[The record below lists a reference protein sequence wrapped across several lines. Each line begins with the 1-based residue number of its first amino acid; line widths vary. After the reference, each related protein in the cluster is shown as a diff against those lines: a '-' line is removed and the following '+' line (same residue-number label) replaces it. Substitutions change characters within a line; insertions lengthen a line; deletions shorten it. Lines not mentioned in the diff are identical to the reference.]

1 MGGRH
6 STTVGRPHRA
16 QIFVAL
22 YSYKGRTENEMS
34 FKKGDLLHVIGNDNS
49 NWWQAKHADTGQAG
63 WIPSNYVAPMQSI
76 DKEPWYHGRIARTEA
91 EFLLS
96 NGIDGSFLV
105 RESQSSPGEYS
116 ISMRYDGKVLH
127 YRVSKSAA
135 GVFVAQDKV
144 FPSLSDLI
152 TYHGQHSDGLV
163 HCLKHA
169 VKRQQGEVLSKVA
182 DDQWEVDRATIRMGR
197 KLGSGQYGDVY
208 EAVWTTCM
216 QRVAVKTLKE
226 EAMDVDDFLKEAN
239 VMKRLKHKNLVQLIG
254 LCTRD
259 TPMFIITEF
268 MVNGNL
274 LDYLRDEDR
283 QKEIGPTAMMHIA
296 SQVAEGMAYLEKN
309 KFIHRD
315 LAARNCLVGDN
326 LTVKLADFGL
336 ARFLTQDDPYTAK
349 AGSKF
354 PIKWTAP
361 ESINYNRFTIKS
373 DVWAF
378 GICLWEIATLGATP
392 YPGMDLYIVL
402 EKLEHGYRMP
412 RPQGCPP
419 EVYQLMRDC
428 WQQDPRQRPA
438 FKQIVARLQSM
449 YADGT
454 NIEEEV
460 DKTLTLDTRG
470 ALLKLDPSPS
480 PPSRSPRQQR
490 RQTSAATTAAAART
504 PAPAQS
510 PPAPSSASSSSPPA
524 SSSTRHRAATSA
536 GPQRRL
542 TRTRAVDD
550 ARTSSLISHVISPED
565 RRRAVEMV
573 KALFKLVHRILRPE
587 SGVDVYEEAD
597 KVLSRAGQFID
608 FVSVFARDDKNGS
621 LAQSLAELEEHVLHL
636 NHLKQHHS
644 NVPELQHAAQKLA
657 RKTKAVCD
665 HVKPTAE
672 SDT

>member
-1 MGGRH
+1 M
-6 STTVGRPHRA
+6 
-16 QIFVAL
+16 
-22 YSYKGRTENEMS
+22 
-34 FKKGDLLHVIGNDNS
+34 
-49 NWWQAKHADTGQAG
+49 
-63 WIPSNYVAPMQSI
+63 
-76 DKEPWYHGRIARTEA
+76 
-91 EFLLS
+91 
-96 NGIDGSFLV
+96 
-105 RESQSSPGEYS
+105 
-116 ISMRYDGKVLH
+116 
-127 YRVSKSAA
+127 
-135 GVFVAQDKV
+135 
-144 FPSLSDLI
+144 
-152 TYHGQHSDGLV
+152 
-163 HCLKHA
+163 
-169 VKRQQGEVLSKVA
+169 LSKVA

-283 QKEIGPTAMMHIA
+283 QKEVSADVLCDATSNRPDVVLCCCLAPHLTPLLPTPSQIGPTAMMHIA

-326 LTVKLADFGL
+326 LTVKLGAFADGGRAAVPFVFLRVCVCMCVCLSACAFVCLSLSLSLSLSVSVSLSLSFFVALRKNKTSKKRCSSGTCISHLSPRPCLNLACIAADFGL

-419 EVYQLMRDC
+419 EV
-428 WQQDPRQRPA
+428 
-438 FKQIVARLQSM
+438 
-449 YADGT
+449 
-454 NIEEEV
+454 
-460 DKTLTLDTRG
+460 
-470 ALLKLDPSPS
+470 
-480 PPSRSPRQQR
+480 
-490 RQTSAATTAAAART
+490 
-504 PAPAQS
+504 
-510 PPAPSSASSSSPPA
+510 
-524 SSSTRHRAATSA
+524 
-536 GPQRRL
+536 
-542 TRTRAVDD
+542 
-550 ARTSSLISHVISPED
+550 
-565 RRRAVEMV
+565 
-573 KALFKLVHRILRPE
+573 
-587 SGVDVYEEAD
+587 SG
-597 KVLSRAGQFID
+597 
-608 FVSVFARDDKNGS
+608 
-621 LAQSLAELEEHVLHL
+621 
-636 NHLKQHHS
+636 
-644 NVPELQHAAQKLA
+644 
-657 RKTKAVCD
+657 
-665 HVKPTAE
+665 
-672 SDT
+672 